1 MNNNTDSE
9 SVVKSKC
16 YDIEKLQGLKISNKN
31 KSLSLFYV
39 NAYSL
44 NKNFDDIQHFLSCTN
59 KNFDIK
65 AINEIRITKNTSITG
80 CVIMKNCFLEFTPVQ
95 CSVGGSILC
104 IVYHLSYKSQH
115 DLKLMSAIFYPF
127 FIFSSS
133 DRPSKTEKCF
143 LFYLKSSSRFRG
155 IEIFVIFSLPFDT
168 AQIQKGKW
176 KWNNL

>member
-59 KNFDIK
+59 KNLDIK
-65 AINEIRITKNTSITG
+65 AITEIRITKNTSITG
-80 CVIMKNCFLEFTPVQ
+80 YVNMKNSSLEFTPAQ
-95 CSVGGSILC
+95 SSVGGSIPC

-115 DLKLMSAIFYPF
+115 DLKLVSTVFYPF
-127 FIFSSS
+127 FNFFI
-133 DRPSKTEKCF
+133 K
-143 LFYLKSSSRFRG
+143 
-155 IEIFVIFSLPFDT
+155 
-168 AQIQKGKW
+168 
-176 KWNNL
+176 